1 MNLEHFSRGAIK
13 GRLCGQSQPKPLTF
27 KIEGGPTTEPR
38 KLNGA
43 DTCGALVAPPSGADT
58 SVRVRI
64 RCVSVC
70 GFVDVRACVGEF
82 ECPRQDDGRW
92 YKIGDGVVVILV
104 VEYLSCDAS

>member
-1 MNLEHFSRGAIK
+1 MNLEHFSRGGIK
-13 GRLCGQSQPKPLTF
+13 GRLCGQSQAKPLTF

-70 GFVDVRACVGEF
+70 GLVDVRVWVSLNALDKTTDVGT
-82 ECPRQDDGRW
+82 RSV
-92 YKIGDGVVVILV
+92 KVL
-104 VEYLSCDAS
+104 L